1 MMSKAQREMITSILT
16 DVDDMTIATVRENG
30 FPQATTVSFV
40 NDGLTIYFG
49 TSPNSQKARNI
60 ARDGRVSLTVD
71 RRYEDWNEIKSISAA
86 GHANIVT
93 GSKEKEI
100 IGQLIYAKF
109 PQVDELIIDEKA
121 EVAFVRVDLI
131 IISLLDYSK
140 GFGHNELVEA

>member
-1 MMSKAQREMITSILT
+1 MNKMQHEMINSILT
-16 DVDDMTIATVRENG
+16 DVNDMTIATVRENG

-71 RRYEDWNEIKSISAA
+71 SPYENWDEIKSLSAA
-86 GHANIVT
+86 CHATIVT
-93 GSKEKEI
+93 GDNEQEK
-100 IGQLIYAKF
+100 IGRLIYAKF
-109 PQVDELIIDEKA
+109 PQVEDLTMNDKA
-121 EVAFVRVDLI
+121 EVAFIRIDLV

-140 GFGHNELVEA
+140 GFGHTELVEA

>member
-1 MMSKAQREMITSILT
+1 MSKAQREMITSILT
-16 DVDDMTIATVRENG
+16 DVNDMTIATVRENG

-40 NDGLTIYFG
+40 NDGLTVYFG

-71 RRYEDWNEIKSISAA
+71 RRYEDWDEIKSISAA
-86 GHANIVT
+86 GHATIVT
-93 GSKEKEI
+93 GDKEQEK

-109 PQVDELIIDEKA
+109 PQVENLIIDEQS
-121 EVAFVRVDLI
+121 EVAFIRVDLI
-131 IISLLDYSK
+131 IVSLLDYSK